1 MEEGSLLQE
10 ALNNEN
16 SLENALIVDVYLV
29 DHPSQKLKK
38 HNKEASSSSSASS
51 VDNLLAL
58 AETAVKLNEFLQTPQ
73 PVSTPQQQKQSQ
85 DNNYPYPWLQGGD
98 GPVFGVHVTDR
109 IPHLRAVCQYG
120 VSVADEWML
129 IHKML
134 QFSALQ
140 DLHLNDPRNHANPT
154 GTSKQAPAELA
165 IECWDVDDGQVL
177 LIESADVLP
186 DWVDRIGPINC
197 RHRCW
202 IRAGRVQLIA
212 PMETEEVATATDQ
225 SHMSTSLSL
234 EQSLAA
240 LVSLSLEQ
248 ALAALQQNDPARVSA
263 PARVNQAI
271 QATCQRV
278 ADKSVLWYHTTAL
291 AVPRSVAWLVHS
303 RPDLVAAACQAFAEH
318 AANSSNPKD
327 QQQHQQQQQHQTH
340 RNNDAAEVLAGT
352 CQDWVWTTARLGR
365 THYSMLRT
373 VMAAPDWN
381 TEHAIP
387 PRYRSIEVKRLQ
399 RQCAVQATPHL
410 RYALQLG
417 VRLVAGLDYLILSQ
431 HQHQQQQQQQQP
443 VPSPAMSSLTERR
456 VLSYWSR
463 IASECQSAQ
472 DGPNGEQWL
481 RQAWQA
487 GPNQATYDIA
497 SVLKCPVFEEE
508 VKDYALP
515 LSRPGEELSIVVKK
529 ELLKTIHPER
539 DFVLP
544 RPQDVDDEKWMAMP
558 SDEEMGQASVSAQ
571 SPIPPR
577 DETLPSSSAPPSST
591 AAPEENPLDKVLGG
605 FQSFMTGQSGVD
617 GISSHT
623 ASKRRPIEI
632 NPTVFLNILHT
643 VLQAKSPEDI
653 SFAPVVEE
661 QDPFFSQEDYD
672 CMEPED
678 DDDDD
683 DDDKDNDLVNL
694 MAAMDQE
701 LQSAA
706 TSRGVDRTHVPEG
719 VKDENIIQDAHVLSN
734 LLESMEAGA
743 GGPGP
748 MQNIMK
754 EMGLVPP
761 TLPSEDEE

>member
-29 DHPSQKLKK
+29 DHPSQGKK
-38 HNKEASSSSSASS
+38 SNKTATSSSQQS
-51 VDNLLAL
+51 VEKLLAL
-58 AETAVKLNEFLQTPQ
+58 AETAVKLNDFLQTQ
-73 PVSTPQQQKQSQ
+73 QNKSTQKQQK
-85 DNNYPYPWLQGGD
+85 DNKNYPWLQGGD
-98 GPVFGVHVTDR
+98 GPVFGVHVTER

-134 QFSALQ
+134 EFSALH
-140 DLHLNDPRNHANPT
+140 DLHLNDPTNT
-154 GTSKQAPAELA
+154 GTTKHVELA

-212 PMETEEVATATDQ
+212 PMDMEEVAVATDDDQ
-225 SHMSTSLSL
+225 STGMSTSLSL

-248 ALAALQQNDPARVSA
+248 ALTALQQNDPARVSA
-263 PARVNQAI
+263 PSRVNLAI

-278 ADKSVLWYHTTAL
+278 DKSTKWHTTAI
-291 AVPRSVAWLVHS
+291 AVPRSVAWLVRS

-318 AANSSNPKD
+318 TANSHPKDKD
-327 QQQHQQQQQHQTH
+327 QQQQKQQHSN
-340 RNNDAAEVLAGT
+340 RNNDTAAEALAGT
-352 CQDWVWTTARLGR
+352 CQDWVWTTVRLGR

-373 VMAAPDWN
+373 LMAAPDWDS
-381 TEHAIP
+381 EHAIP
-387 PRYRSIEVKRLQ
+387 SRYRSIEVKRLQ

-410 RYALQLG
+410 RYALQVG
-417 VRLVAGLDYLILSQ
+417 VRLVAGLDYILLSQ
-431 HQHQQQQQQQQP
+431 PQQQQQQQHPQP
-443 VPSPAMSSLTERR
+443 ASSTSLTERR

-463 IASECQSAQ
+463 INSECQATQ
-472 DGPNGEQWL
+472 NVPNGEWL
-481 RQAWQA
+481 LQAWQA
-487 GPNQATYDIA
+487 GPNDAKYDIA

-508 VKDYALP
+508 VKDYVLP
-515 LSRPGEELSIVVKK
+515 LSQPGEVLSTVVKK
-529 ELLKTIHPER
+529 ELLKTKHPER

-558 SDEEMGQASVSAQ
+558 SDEEMGRASVSAQ
-571 SPIPPR
+571 SP
-577 DETLPSSSAPPSST
+577 LPSKDEKIPSAPLST
-591 AAPEENPLDKVLGG
+591 AAAPKESDLDKVLGG
-605 FQSFMTGQSGVD
+605 FQSFMTGKSGVD
-617 GISSHT
+617 GISSQTTTSSERHPT
-623 ASKRRPIEI
+623 QI

-653 SFAPVVEE
+653 SFAPAVEE

-672 CMEPED
+672 CMDPED
-678 DDDDD
+678 DDDDKEGD
-683 DDDKDNDLVNL
+683 EDIDMTNL
-694 MAAMDQE
+694 MQAMDQE

-706 TSRGVDRTHVPEG
+706 TSRDIDRTNVPDG
-719 VKDENIIQDAHVLSN
+719 VTDERVVQDAHVLSN
-734 LLESMEAGA
+734 LLESMDAGA

-761 TLPSEDEE
+761 TLPSEDDEE

>member
-29 DHPSQKLKK
+29 DHPSQGKK
-38 HNKEASSSSSASS
+38 SNKKATSSASASS
-51 VDNLLAL
+51 VENLLAL
-58 AETAVKLNEFLQTPQ
+58 AETAVKLNDFLQTQ
-73 PVSTPQQQKQSQ
+73 ANKATQKQPK
-85 DNNYPYPWLQGGD
+85 DKKNTVYPWLQGGD
-98 GPVFGVHVTDR
+98 GPVFGVHVTER

-134 QFSALQ
+134 EFSALHDMQ
-140 DLHLNDPRNHANPT
+140 LNDPTKTPT
-154 GTSKQAPAELA
+154 TGNNGVPVELA
-165 IECWDVDDGQVL
+165 IECWDADDGQVL
-177 LIESADVLP
+177 LIESADALP

-202 IRAGRVQLIA
+202 IREGRVQLIA
-212 PMETEEVATATDQ
+212 PMDMEEVAVATDDQ
-225 SHMSTSLSL
+225 STGMDTSLTL

-248 ALAALQQNDPARVSA
+248 ALTALQQNDPARVSA
-263 PARVNQAI
+263 PGRVNLAI

-278 ADKSVLWYHTTAL
+278 DQSTKWHTTAL

-318 AANSSNPKD
+318 AANSHPKD
-327 QQQHQQQQQHQTH
+327 KEQQKQQHHVASK
-340 RNNDAAEVLAGT
+340 RNNDAAAEALAGT
-352 CQDWVWTTARLGR
+352 CQDWVWTTVQLGR

-381 TEHAIP
+381 SEHAIP
-387 PRYRSIEVKRLQ
+387 SRYKSIEVKRLQ

-410 RYALQLG
+410 RYALQVG
-417 VRLVAGLDYLILSQ
+417 VRLVAGLDYILLS
-431 HQHQQQQQQQQP
+431 QQQQQQNPQP
-443 VPSPAMSSLTERR
+443 VSSTSLTERR

-463 IASECQSAQ
+463 INSECQATQ
-472 DGPNGEQWL
+472 NVPNGEWL
-481 RQAWQA
+481 LQAWQA
-487 GPNQATYDIA
+487 GPNNAKYDIA
-497 SVLKCPVFEEE
+497 SVFKCPVFEEE
-508 VKDYALP
+508 VRDYVLP
-515 LSRPGEELSIVVKK
+515 LSRPGEVLSTVVKK
-529 ELLKTIHPER
+529 ELLKTKHPER

-558 SDEEMGQASVSAQ
+558 SDEDMGQASVSAQ
-571 SPIPPR
+571 SFLPPK
-577 DETLPSSSAPPSST
+577 DKTLPSSAPSST
-591 AAPEENPLDKVLGG
+591 AAAPEENDLDKVLGG
-605 FQSFMTGQSGVD
+605 FQSFMTGKSGVD
-617 GISSHT
+617 GISSQT
-623 ASKRRPIEI
+623 TTSEQRPTQI

-653 SFAPVVEE
+653 SFAPAEEE
-661 QDPFFSQEDYD
+661 QDAFFSQEDYD
-672 CMEPED
+672 CMDPEDED
-678 DDDDD
+678 DDKEGDEDID
-683 DDDKDNDLVNL
+683 MTNL
-694 MAAMDQE
+694 MQAMDQE

-706 TSRGVDRTHVPEG
+706 TSRDIDRTNVPEG
-719 VKDENIIQDAHVLSN
+719 VTDEKVVQDAHVLSN
-734 LLESMEAGA
+734 LLESMDAGS

-761 TLPSEDEE
+761 TLPSEDDEE